1 MEVYSQALSPRL
13 CLSLVVC
20 VHLILEARAEIAGM
34 YFQPVGRWSPL
45 QETANR
51 RSDEIIFVIMQSG
64 SAECWLRTCKETKLS
79 RLLIKNVPN
88 CFLCGLFW

>member
-1 MEVYSQALSPRL
+1 MEVYFPVLSPRL

-20 VHLILEARAEIAGM
+20 AHLILEARVEITRM

-51 RSDEIIFVIMQSG
+51 RSDEIIFVLMQSG
-64 SAECWLRTCKETKLS
+64 SAEAY
-79 RLLIKNVPN
+79 
-88 CFLCGLFW
+88 